1 MLIKLSTLVD
11 NAVDNSIY
19 KRILYYL
26 TGTEMIFLL
35 TPRLLCIY
43 SHILARTVADIGTDH
58 AYIPIELAKNGRID
72 YAAACDINEGPC
84 AIARANIEKEG
95 FSDIIEVR
103 TGAGLSVIKP
113 HETEEI
119 IIAGMGGKL
128 IRDILSESIETAY
141 AARLILQPMNS
152 QSDLRHFLIEN
163 GFKIT
168 SEDIECEDFK
178 VYNIFTAEK
187 GTQKPFENEI
197 EYHIPPSLYSHRHID
212 RLLHKKHREFSK
224 ILNGLKRSSQP
235 QNGRITEYEHL
246 MSELERV
253 KNTIKGR

>member
-1 MLIKLSTLVD
+1 MYRLIKLSTLVD
-11 NAVDNSIY
+11 KAVDNFVDI
-19 KRILYYL
+19 KKGDEI
-26 TGTEMIFLL
+26 LL

-43 SHILARTVADIGTDH
+43 SHISARTIADIGTDH
-58 AYIPIELAKNGRID
+58 AYIPIELAKNGCID

-95 FSDIIEVR
+95 LSDIIKVR

-113 HETEEI
+113 RETEEI

-128 IRDILSESIETAY
+128 IRDILSADIETAK

-152 QSDLRHFLIEN
+152 QSELRHFLIEN

-168 SEDIECEDFK
+168 CEDIECEGFK
-178 VYNIFTAEK
+178 VYNVFTAEK
-187 GTQKPFENEI
+187 GTQKPYKNEI
-197 EYHIPPSLYSHRHID
+197 DYHIPPELYSHRHID
-212 RLLHKKHREFSK
+212 RLLHKKQREFSK
-224 ILNGLKRSSQP
+224 ILDGLKRSAQP
-235 QNGRITEYEHL
+235 QNERIEEYEHL
-246 MSELERV
+246 CSELERV